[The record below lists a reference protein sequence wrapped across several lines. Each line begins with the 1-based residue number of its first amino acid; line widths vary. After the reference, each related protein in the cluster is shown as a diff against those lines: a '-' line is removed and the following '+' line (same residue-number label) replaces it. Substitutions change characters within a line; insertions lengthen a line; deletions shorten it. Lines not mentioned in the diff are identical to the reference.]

1 MRRFLTLLGLLMLPL
16 LACGSAYGG
25 SASVLTILF
34 TGNTYGTMRPC
45 PS

>member
-1 MRRFLTLLGLLMLPL
+1 MRRFLTLLGLLLPL
-16 LACGSAYGG
+16 LVSGPAYGG
-25 SASVLTILF
+25 GKPVLTILF